1 MEAQEE
7 ARTEERNV
15 FRTGL
20 LLRGQPSSLR
30 SNVALLFISRQRQ
43 RPGGKDLSM
52 ADDLQEKL
60 DEQLRYYRARAPEY
74 DAWALREGGFDRG
87 PRERAKWFADIAK
100 LENELVK
107 TSARTIRHSH
117 DGRTPRSSESGLPM

>member
-1 MEAQEE
+1 
-7 ARTEERNV
+7 
-15 FRTGL
+15 
-20 LLRGQPSSLR
+20 
-30 SNVALLFISRQRQ
+30 
-43 RPGGKDLSM
+43 M

-100 LENELVK
+100 LERALTGSIPPA
-107 TSARTIRHSH
+107 TSWNWRA
-117 DGRTPRSSESGLPM
+117 GRVNGRSD